1 MLPEP
6 TGPRYKAKK
15 QKCGSPKYG
24 TNHAASRET
33 IYANRLGTEK
43 LVETQFF

>member
-1 MLPEP
+1 MLRTP
-6 TGPRYKAKK
+6 TGPTYNAEQ
-15 QKCGSPKYG
+15 QKCESEKYG